1 MSIIGIIASERQTN
15 QIKKE
20 LLNIN
25 VDVICINSKSIENLK
40 NIKFEIVI
48 IQELQEIKQKQEY
61 IKEILKNAKC
71 VFLNT
76 DIRIDEEI
84 FKDINVKIL
93 TFGLKQKSTITVSS
107 ICEKKVMI
115 SIQRA
120 FENFKEEII
129 EQQEIPMEL
138 NKKNMKD
145 LYNALIKVAIINM
158 YASKKR

>member
-25 VDVICINSKSIENLK
+25 IDVICINSKSIENFK

-120 FENFKEEII
+120 FKNFKEEII
-129 EQQEIPMEL
+129 EQQEIPIQL

-158 YASKKR
+158 YTSKKR